1 MLKFLSTSSMKSRL
15 IQFEALYIE
24 IRKNYWVNINRM
36 FIYSIV
42 IVINANSD
50 GKKELAQLNFKIKV
64 LGQTETGERT
74 IFLQPFALL

>member
-1 MLKFLSTSSMKSRL
+1 ML
-15 IQFEALYIE
+15 IQFERCIK
-24 IRKNYWVNINRM
+24 IWKNYWASIDRI
-36 FIYSIV
+36 FIYSILSF
-42 IVINANSD
+42 INANSD